1 MSDATHTNPTEA
13 ELEARMAAELEA
25 TEAAERQAA
34 SSDGTIGG
42 DARVADPN
50 PAGGAPP
57 ELRELASP
65 EGVPDPSSLTLLY
78 DLTMPVAIELGRTRM
93 SVQELLALGRGSV
106 VQLDRLAGEPIDV
119 FVGDRR
125 FAEGE
130 VVVVGEQFGVRITRI
145 LSSQPSSEG
154 EAVA

>member
-1 MSDATHTNPTEA
+1 MTDQDTPKGSGREIPDAMADMIANAAPSAGDQPAPASYE
-13 ELEARMAAELEA
+13 ELNG
-25 TEAAERQAA
+25 
-34 SSDGTIGG
+34 GTW
-42 DARVADPN
+42 ADP
-50 PAGGAPP
+50 GA
-57 ELRELASP
+57 LSM
-65 EGVPDPSSLTLLY
+65 LY

-93 SVQELLALGRGSV
+93 TVQEILAIGRGSV
-106 VQLDRLAGEPIDV
+106 IQLDRLAGEPIDV

-145 LSSQPSSEG
+145 LSPAPKGDDAQ

>member
-1 MSDATHTNPTEA
+1 MTDQQPPQNPGNAPKAGPEGPGKDGGIADAMAEMIANAEPSAGSPTPPKAPAYE
-13 ELEARMAAELEA
+13 ELNG
-25 TEAAERQAA
+25 
-34 SSDGTIGG
+34 GTW
-42 DARVADPN
+42 ADP
-50 PAGGAPP
+50 GA
-57 ELRELASP
+57 LSM
-65 EGVPDPSSLTLLY
+65 LY

-93 SVQELLALGRGSV
+93 SVQEILAIGRGSV
-106 VQLDRLAGEPIDV
+106 IQLDRLAGEPIDV

-145 LSSQPSSEG
+145 LNPSAKTEEPQ